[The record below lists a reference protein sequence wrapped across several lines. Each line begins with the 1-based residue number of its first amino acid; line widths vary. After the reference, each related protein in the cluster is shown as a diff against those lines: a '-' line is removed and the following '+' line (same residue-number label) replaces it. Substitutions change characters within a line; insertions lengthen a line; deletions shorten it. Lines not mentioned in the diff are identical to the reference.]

1 MNNHAKR
8 SACVEPVTADTGEL
22 TVLYDGAC
30 PLCRRE
36 IEIYRGLAPI
46 EPVVFADISVASAA
60 LPAGTTREQL
70 LARFHVRHADGRF
83 ESGARAFLALWKSLP
98 GWRWLAK
105 LRSIPGMT
113 TLLEGAYRL
122 FLTIRPGLQRLA
134 RRFDRRRLSAFAVV
148 TTSVA
153 LAFGSI
159 QLSQPKP
166 VFTIEAARLGPEH
179 IATLRREHPR

>member
-1 MNNHAKR
+1 MNNHAKP
-8 SACVEPVTADTGEL
+8 SACVEPVNADTGEL

-70 LARFHVRHADGRF
+70 LKRFHVRHADGRL

-105 LRSIPGMT
+105 LESIPGMT

-134 RRFDRRRLSAFAVV
+134 RRLDRRRLSAFAVV

-153 LAFGSI
+153 LALGSI
-159 QLSQPKP
+159 PLAQAKP
-166 VFTIEAARLGPEH
+166 IFTIDAARLGPEH
-179 IATLRREHPR
+179 IALLRREHPR